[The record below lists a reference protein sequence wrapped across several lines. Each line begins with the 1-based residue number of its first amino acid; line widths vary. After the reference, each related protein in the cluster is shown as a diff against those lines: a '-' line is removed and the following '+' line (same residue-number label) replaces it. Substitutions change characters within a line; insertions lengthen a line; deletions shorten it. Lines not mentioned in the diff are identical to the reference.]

1 MTGFTQRDEEAE
13 RLVCN
18 IDTRGGME
26 MDWRTVGPETEVDS
40 YFEMTTTLTQ
50 MQDAQMQDACTH
62 AHTHMYSCNWVLVL
76 TFYEKS

>member
-1 MTGFTQRDEEAE
+1 MTGFAQKDEEAE

-26 MDWRTVGPETEVDS
+26 MDWRTVGPDREDDS
-40 YFEMTTTLTQ
+40 YFEMTTTL
-50 MQDAQMQDACTH
+50 ASARV
-62 AHTHMYSCNWVLVL
+62 HTHMCSCNVVLVL

>member
-1 MTGFTQRDEEAE
+1 MTGFSQRDEEAE

-26 MDWRTVGPETEVDS
+26 MDWRTVGPDTEDDS
-40 YFEMTTTLTQ
+40 YFEMTTTL
-50 MQDAQMQDACTH
+50 ARARV
-62 AHTHMYSCNWVLVL
+62 HTHTCSCNVVLVL